1 MSCQNGG
8 MDEVVVA
15 RIGKAHGL
23 KGEVTVQVHTDSP
36 EERFVAGAAF
46 VTDPAHRGPLTL
58 RSTRV
63 HNGIYLLAFEEA
75 PDRTAAE
82 GLRGINLLAAADEL
96 VEDDAWYEEDLL
108 GFGVVLEDG
117 TAVGTVKGLE
127 SREVQDLLVVDG
139 VDGYDVLLPF
149 VEEIVPEVDE
159 DERRIVVTPPP
170 GLLELGRPSEAP
182 DDVAE
187 EA

>member
-1 MSCQNGG
+1 MGG
-8 MDEVVVA
+8 MDDVVVA

-23 KGEVTVQVHTDSP
+23 KGEVTVRVHTDVP
-36 EERFVAGAAF
+36 ERRFVPGATFA
-46 VTDPAHRGPLTL
+46 TDPASAGPLTL
-58 RSTRV
+58 RSARL
-63 HNGIYLLAFEEA
+63 HNGIQLLAFEEA
-75 PDRTAAE
+75 FDRTAAE
-82 GLRGINLLAAADEL
+82 ALRGISLFAEADE
-96 VEDDAWYEEDLL
+96 VDEDDAWYEEDLL
-108 GFGVVLEDG
+108 GFDVVLEDG

>member
-1 MSCQNGG
+1 

-15 RIGKAHGL
+15 RIGKAHGV
-23 KGEVTVQVHTDSP
+23 KGEVSVQVHTESP
-36 EERFVAGAAF
+36 EARFVAGAAF

-96 VEDDAWYEEDLL
+96 VEDDA
-108 GFGVVLEDG
+108 V
-117 TAVGTVKGLE
+117 TKHPAMK
-127 SREVQDLLVVDG
+127 SR
-139 VDGYDVLLPF
+139 
-149 VEEIVPEVDE
+149 
-159 DERRIVVTPPP
+159 R
-170 GLLELGRPSEAP
+170 
-182 DDVAE
+182 
-187 EA
+187 

>member
-1 MSCQNGG
+1 MGAMN
-8 MDEVVVA
+8 DDVVVA

-36 EERFVAGAAF
+36 QDRFVPGASF
-46 VTDPAHRGPLTL
+46 VTEPDAAGPLTL
-58 RSTRV
+58 RSARV
-63 HNGIYLLAFEEA
+63 HNGIQLLAFEGA
-75 PDRTAAE
+75 GDRTAAE
-82 GLRGINLLAAADEL
+82 NLRGVKLLAAADEL

-108 GFGVVLEDG
+108 GFSVVLEDG
-117 TAVGTVKGLE
+117 TRVGTVKALE

-159 DERRIVVTPPP
+159 EARRMIVNPPP
-170 GLLELGRPSEAP
+170 GLLELGRPEATTSG
-182 DDVAE
+182 VE
-187 EA
+187 STQG